1 MTITHH
7 LLSATLFGAA
17 LFGIHAEA
25 LGTAAEL
32 PHTEGRHTVCA
43 HRDTGHRV
51 LLVYYDPAIGAEPLH
66 EAIRKDK
73 AEVLYSYQFI
83 NALAISLNAKTKTEK
98 AIKRFSKVK
107 GVINVLIDKTVQCD
121 TTSPSPNGPQDARH

>member
-17 LFGIHAEA
+17 LFGRHTEA
-25 LGTAAEL
+25 LGTVADT
-32 PHTEGRHTVCA
+32 PHTEGRHTA
-43 HRDTGHRV
+43 STHRDTGHRV
-51 LLVYYDPAIGAEPLH
+51 LLVYYDPSIGADPLL
-66 EAIRKDK
+66 EAIRKDN
-73 AEVLYSYQFI
+73 AEVLYSYHFI
-83 NALAISLNAKTKTEK
+83 NALAINLNAKTKTEK